1 MSEALQIPA
10 EETPAKPE
18 IDTKYE
24 IARVIEARAVQ
35 GYKVESLSDTR
46 AVLVINGRKR
56 LFGLRAG
63 LRSGWRGQPG
73 PVSLRSLALK
83 GVTSAA
89 DVARAASL

>member
-56 LFGLRAG
+56 LFGLRG
-63 LRSGWRGQPG
+63 GVPQRSEVTVNSEGRA
-73 PVSLRSLALK
+73 VSA
-83 GVTSAA
+83 
-89 DVARAASL
+89 